1 MLEINILEINIGSRH
16 PLPLPLKP
24 VVRLGIPESETERE
38 ENRGFLGLLYQ
49 RLNLL
54 ERETKAVRKR
64 EKDEAVEGEE
74 RTRREKEKAV
84 EGKGGMKRSRV
95 LSLAD
100 RRRGLCCIPSPK
112 LLVEVAVEAVEAVE
126 VAVACKSCCCCCCR
140 CCC

>member
-1 MLEINILEINIGSRH
+1 M
-16 PLPLPLKP
+16 
-24 VVRLGIPESETERE
+24 RLGIPESETERE

>member
-1 MLEINILEINIGSRH
+1 M
-16 PLPLPLKP
+16 
-24 VVRLGIPESETERE
+24 VRLGIPESETERE

-64 EKDEAVEGEE
+64 EKDEAVEDEAIEDEAVEGEE

-100 RRRGLCCIPSPK
+100 RRRGLRCIPSPK
-112 LLVEVAVEAVEAVE
+112 LLVEN
-126 VAVACKSCCCCCCR
+126 
-140 CCC
+140 

>member
-1 MLEINILEINIGSRH
+1 M
-16 PLPLPLKP
+16 
-24 VVRLGIPESETERE
+24 VRLGIPESETERE

-64 EKDEAVEGEE
+64 EKDEAVEDEAIEDEAVEGEE

-100 RRRGLCCIPSPK
+100 RRQGLCCIPSSK
-112 LLVEVAVEAVEAVE
+112 LLVEN
-126 VAVACKSCCCCCCR
+126 
-140 CCC
+140 

>member
-16 PLPLPLKP
+16 PLPLPLKL

-64 EKDEAVEGEE
+64 EKDEAVEDEAVEE

-112 LLVEVAVEAVEAVE
+112 LLVEN
-126 VAVACKSCCCCCCR
+126 
-140 CCC
+140 

>member
-1 MLEINILEINIGSRH
+1 M
-16 PLPLPLKP
+16 
-24 VVRLGIPESETERE
+24 VRLGIPESETERE

-54 ERETKAVRKR
+54 ERETKAVWKR
-64 EKDEAVEGEE
+64 EKDEAVEDEAIEDEAVEGEE

-100 RRRGLCCIPSPK
+100 RR
-112 LLVEVAVEAVEAVE
+112 
-126 VAVACKSCCCCCCR
+126 
-140 CCC
+140 